1 MFHVYEQIRRLLFII
16 EKKFTVFIPLLS
28 LFLFSSFL
36 DLLSLGIIAPYIQF
50 VMDPKILL
58 DSGIADYLPFTI
70 HDYETKKVF
79 IYFSIFII
87 VVFVFKSFF
96 SILIR
101 MLIRKF
107 ELKNL
112 ENLQVRLITAYQN
125 MNYSDFIGR
134 NSSDYIRN
142 IRELSGDCM
151 NSLGSGLR
159 VVSETIVLIAI
170 TIYLLTINPL
180 ALISLAFSLAIVEI
194 IDAKVSK

>member
-1 MFHVYEQIRRLLFII
+1 
-16 EKKFTVFIPLLS
+16 
-28 LFLFSSFL
+28 
-36 DLLSLGIIAPYIQF
+36 
-50 VMDPKILL
+50 MDPKILL

-87 VVFVFKSFF
+87 VVFVFKSLF

-180 ALISLAFSLAIVEI
+180 ALISLALIVFI
-194 IDAKVSK
+194 SKFFCFNPNSK

>member
-134 NSSDYIRN
+134 YTQN
-142 IRELSGDCM
+142 
-151 NSLGSGLR
+151 
-159 VVSETIVLIAI
+159 A
-170 TIYLLTINPL
+170 
-180 ALISLAFSLAIVEI
+180 
-194 IDAKVSK
+194 